1 MTRPIISVAE
11 APVYQGES
19 GERFEFQMA
28 SLARAAGS
36 RAIGANVTTVK
47 PGKAGFPLHH
57 HHANEEH
64 FFILSGTGV
73 LRVGAETFPVK
84 PQDYIVNL
92 PGGPETAHQLV
103 NTGDVDLVY
112 LAISKVLF
120 PEVAGYPESGKT
132 GVRLSMGEAPEVRFL
147 LRDQDKDA
155 VGYWDGE
162 DGSGVS
168 AVVTHAREQSTCG

>member
-1 MTRPIISVAE
+1 MTKPIINVAD
-11 APVYQGES
+11 APVYRGES
-19 GERFEFQMA
+19 GERFEFHMA
-28 SLARAAGS
+28 SLARAVGG

-73 LRVGAETFPVK
+73 LRVGEETYAVK
-84 PQDYIVNL
+84 PQDYIVTL

-103 NTGDVDLVY
+103 NTGNEDLVY
-112 LAISKVLF
+112 LAISTMLY

-132 GVRLSMGEAPEVRFL
+132 GVRLSMGEAPEARFL
-147 LRDQDKDA
+147 LRDGDKDA
-155 VGYWDGE
+155 VGYWEGE
-162 DGSGVS
+162 DGSGVAS
-168 AVVTHAREQSTCG
+168 VLARERSS